1 MHAISTL
8 LSAISTPAPL
18 PLRVLAYERAHSAYL
33 DARERGE
40 AAERCA
46 MYARDRALRA
56 LQIVPGSREIARLA
70 IVAACEA
77 PAPLALATPDPAPG
91 PATTAEL
98 APVVVARRSAGRLP
112 RAAYAAAHATR
123 AALSSDLVEAFDR
136 VWRSLWPSL
145 GRATLAEAFGEWCEA
160 HERELLDIQCET
172 AERGTRKLEREMDRV
187 WRARATAVEL
197 ATDDAYLAAE
207 REALAG
213 VPF

>member
-8 LSAISTPAPL
+8 LSAISTPAPM
-18 PLRVLAYERAHSAYL
+18 PLRVVAFERAHAAYL

-70 IVAACEA
+70 IVAACET
-77 PAPLALATPDPAPG
+77 PAPLELASPDPTPAP
-91 PATTAEL
+91 AEL
-98 APVVVARRSAGRLP
+98 APLVVARRHAGRLP
-112 RAAYAAAHATR
+112 RAAYVAAHATR
-123 AALSSDLVEAFDR
+123 AALAPDLVDAFDR

-145 GRATLAEAFGEWCEA
+145 GRATLAEVFGEWCES
-160 HERELLDIQCET
+160 HERDLLDIQCET
-172 AERGTRKLEREMDRV
+172 AERGTRRLEREMDRV
-187 WRARATAVEL
+187 WRARATAAEL

-207 REALAG
+207 RQALAG